1 MESYERYVG
10 QVFDNRYRI
19 EKIIGVGG
27 MAVVF
32 KATDT
37 LMRREVAVKI
47 LKEEIAADTQSVQRF
62 INESKAVA
70 MLSHQN
76 IVNIY
81 DVSVR
86 ENVKYIVMEYVE
98 GITLKSYIE
107 HREILS
113 LKEIIGYTTQILRGL
128 AHAHKKKIVHRDIK
142 PQNIMLLKN
151 GVIKVTDFGIAKLPN
166 ADTLT
171 VTDKAIGTVF
181 YISPEQASGKKIDAR
196 SDLYS
201 LGVMMYE
208 MATGKLP
215 FTADSPV
222 SVALMQ
228 VNDEPKSPRE
238 INPNIPVGLEQII
251 LRAMEKDPGDRYQSA
266 EEMLA
271 QISELRE
278 NPKIVFKEKKKKANK
293 NSRSASDQTKQGKKR
308 QGGRQSHA
316 MFPIILGVTVAFLIV
331 GAIAG
336 YYVLDKLIINNSLND
351 YINIKVDNFTG
362 VSYTED
368 LQEWFRLSSYYT
380 MPDVT
385 YVYSDT
391 APAGVIVNQKPTGDE
406 TRKVLPG
413 KQKCTVQLEVSL
425 GQRMITIDDYTVMDY
440 RNAESELRRLGL
452 KVRVEYEENNVLD
465 IGYVIRTDPE
475 AGASLKENDT
485 ITLYVSK
492 GAELEKTYVP
502 DFSGMNEAQILLKLM
517 ESKLEPGSVLYVKS
531 ERTPGTMV
539 TQSISP
545 WASVPVYSKVDF
557 TISGGASYSGDGKTR
572 PTAEDMKSVDNGTGG
587 TGSDDGGGSG
597 SEEGSEDTVADTDSG
612 GNSETGHGEDW
623 FDD

>member
-19 EKIIGVGG
+19 ERVIGVGG

-47 LKEEIAADTQSVQRF
+47 LREEIAADTQSVQRF

-238 INPNIPVGLEQII
+238 LNPNIPVGLEQII

-278 NPKIVFKEKKKKANK
+278 NPKIVFKEKKKKAGRK
-293 NSRSASDQTKQGKKR
+293 STGSDSSTGSGKKKS
-308 QGGRQSHA
+308 GKQSKA
-316 MFPIILGVTVAFLIV
+316 MFPIIMGVTVAFLIV
-331 GAIAG
+331 GCIAG
-336 YYVLDKLIINNSLND
+336 YYILDKLLINNSLND
-351 YINIKVDNFTG
+351 YKNITVDNFTG
-362 VSYTED
+362 VYYTEE
-368 LQEWFRLSSYYT
+368 LQEWFSASSYYT

-391 APAGVIVNQKPTGDE
+391 APAGVIVNQKPTADE

-413 KQKCTVQLEVSL
+413 KQKCTIQLEVSL
-425 GQRMITIDDYTVMDY
+425 GERMIPIDDYTVMDY

-452 KVRVEYEENNVLD
+452 KVKVEYEENDVLD

-475 AGASLKENDT
+475 AGAQLRENDT
-485 ITLYVSK
+485 IILYVSK

-502 DFSGMNEAQILLKLM
+502 DFNGMNEAQILLKLM
-517 ESKLEPGSVLYVKS
+517 ESKLEPGTVLYVKS
-531 ERTPGTMV
+531 ERPVGTMV
-539 TQSISP
+539 TQSVSP
-545 WASVPVYSKVDF
+545 WAAVPVYSRVDF
-557 TISGGASYSGDGKTR
+557 TISGGPSYSGNGTTK
-572 PTAEDMKSVDNGTGG
+572 PTAEDMKPVETAEEKNGDSKS
-587 TGSDDGGGSG
+587 GSDSGTGSG
-597 SEEGSEDTVADTDSG
+597 SESGSETEGSG
-612 GNSETGHGEDW
+612 GKQETEDW
-623 FDD
+623 FDDN